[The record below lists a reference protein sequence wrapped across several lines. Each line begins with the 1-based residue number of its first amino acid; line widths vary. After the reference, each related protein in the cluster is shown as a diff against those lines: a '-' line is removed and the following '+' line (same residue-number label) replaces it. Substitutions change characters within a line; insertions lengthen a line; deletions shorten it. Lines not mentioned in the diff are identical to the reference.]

1 MDRDEIVFE
10 QYYEDVY
17 RFLRALTRDRDLAE
31 ELTQETF
38 LRAIR
43 SIDTYRGEGEFR
55 VWLCSIA
62 KNLFYSQMK
71 KQKKSI
77 PVADEDFPEGESQEK
92 TLIDRIADRET
103 AMEIYQALHRLR
115 DPYKEVFS
123 LRVFG
128 ELSFREIGGLFEK
141 SEHWACVTYHRAR
154 QMILREVRGG
164 ESKKIMEVMDY
175 TIYSTGKD
183 RSALTGVLDMFLQKA
198 QNAVS
203 SALVGGILIAIGY
216 EVDSVT
222 GDYIGELSAMPSML
236 TWMTVIMGLVPA
248 ILAVIAVLIIS
259 RYPIDQAKRK
269 EIQEY
274 INEHQAA
281 GTTE

>member
-92 TLIDRIADRET
+92 TLIDRITDRET

-269 EIQEY
+269 EIQAY

>member
-62 KNLFYSQMK
+62 
-71 KQKKSI
+71 
-77 PVADEDFPEGESQEK
+77 K

-164 ESKKIMEVMDY
+164 ESDE
-175 TIYSTGKD
+175 
-183 RSALTGVLDMFLQKA
+183 
-198 QNAVS
+198 
-203 SALVGGILIAIGY
+203 
-216 EVDSVT
+216 
-222 GDYIGELSAMPSML
+222 
-236 TWMTVIMGLVPA
+236 
-248 ILAVIAVLIIS
+248 
-259 RYPIDQAKRK
+259 KRV
-269 EIQEY
+269 
-274 INEHQAA
+274 
-281 GTTE
+281 

>member
-43 SIDTYRGEGEFR
+43 SIDTYRGEGELR

-71 KQKKSI
+71 KQKRSI

-128 ELSFREIGGLFEK
+128 ELSFREIGVLFEK

>member
-269 EIQEY
+269 EIQAY

>member
-164 ESKKIMEVMDY
+164 ESEKIMEVMDY

>member
-92 TLIDRIADRET
+92 TLIDRITDRET

-128 ELSFREIGGLFEK
+128 ELSFREIGVLFEK

-183 RSALTGVLDMFLQKA
+183 RSALTGVLDKFLEKA
-198 QNAVS
+198 QSAVS
-203 SALVGGILIAIGY
+203 SALVGSILIAIGY

-269 EIQEY
+269 EIQAY

>member
-183 RSALTGVLDMFLQKA
+183 RSALTGVLDKFLEKA
-198 QNAVS
+198 QSAVS
-203 SALVGGILIAIGY
+203 SALVGSILIAIGY

-269 EIQEY
+269 EIQAY

>member
-17 RFLRALTRDRDLAE
+17 RFLRALTRDRDLTE

-164 ESKKIMEVMDY
+164 ESDE
-175 TIYSTGKD
+175 
-183 RSALTGVLDMFLQKA
+183 
-198 QNAVS
+198 
-203 SALVGGILIAIGY
+203 
-216 EVDSVT
+216 
-222 GDYIGELSAMPSML
+222 
-236 TWMTVIMGLVPA
+236 
-248 ILAVIAVLIIS
+248 
-259 RYPIDQAKRK
+259 KRV
-269 EIQEY
+269 
-274 INEHQAA
+274 
-281 GTTE
+281 

>member
-1 MDRDEIVFE
+1 
-10 QYYEDVY
+10 
-17 RFLRALTRDRDLAE
+17 
-31 ELTQETF
+31 
-38 LRAIR
+38 
-43 SIDTYRGEGEFR
+43 
-55 VWLCSIA
+55 
-62 KNLFYSQMK
+62 
-71 KQKKSI
+71 
-77 PVADEDFPEGESQEK
+77 
-92 TLIDRIADRET
+92 
-103 AMEIYQALHRLR
+103 MEIYQALHRLR

-128 ELSFREIGGLFEK
+128 ELSFREIGVLFEK

-183 RSALTGVLDMFLQKA
+183 RSALTGVLDKFLEKA
-198 QNAVS
+198 QSAVS
-203 SALVGGILIAIGY
+203 SALVGSILIAIGY

-269 EIQEY
+269 EVQAY
-274 INEHQAA
+274 INKHQAA

>member
-128 ELSFREIGGLFEK
+128 ELSFREIGVLFEK

-236 TWMTVIMGLVPA
+236 TWMTVIMGRVPA

-269 EIQEY
+269 EIQVY

>member
-128 ELSFREIGGLFEK
+128 ELSFREIGVLFEK

>member
-203 SALVGGILIAIGY
+203 STLVGGILIAIGY

-269 EIQEY
+269 EIQVY

>member
-43 SIDTYRGEGEFR
+43 SIDTYRGEGELR

-128 ELSFREIGGLFEK
+128 ELSFREIGVLFEK

-269 EIQEY
+269 EIQAY

>member
-55 VWLCSIA
+55 VWLCSVA

>member
-31 ELTQETF
+31 ELIQETF

-128 ELSFREIGGLFEK
+128 ELSFREIGVLFEK

>member
-43 SIDTYRGEGEFR
+43 SIDTYRGEGGR

-269 EIQEY
+269 EIQAY

>member
-1 MDRDEIVFE
+1 
-10 QYYEDVY
+10 
-17 RFLRALTRDRDLAE
+17 
-31 ELTQETF
+31 
-38 LRAIR
+38 
-43 SIDTYRGEGEFR
+43 
-55 VWLCSIA
+55 
-62 KNLFYSQMK
+62 
-71 KQKKSI
+71 
-77 PVADEDFPEGESQEK
+77 
-92 TLIDRIADRET
+92 
-103 AMEIYQALHRLR
+103 MEIYQALHRLR

-128 ELSFREIGGLFEK
+128 ELSFREIGVLFEK

-198 QNAVS
+198 QNAVF

>member
-183 RSALTGVLDMFLQKA
+183 RSALTGVLDKFLEKA
-198 QNAVS
+198 QSAVS
-203 SALVGGILIAIGY
+203 SALMGSILIAIGY

-269 EIQEY
+269 EIQAY

>member
-183 RSALTGVLDMFLQKA
+183 RSALTGVLDKFLEKA
-198 QNAVS
+198 QSAVS
-203 SALVGGILIAIGY
+203 SALVGSILIAIGY

-236 TWMTVIMGLVPA
+236 TWMTVIRGLVPA

-269 EIQEY
+269 EIQAY

>member
-128 ELSFREIGGLFEK
+128 ELSFREIGVLFEK
-141 SEHWACVTYHRAR
+141 SEHWACVTYHRER

-269 EIQEY
+269 EIQAY

>member
-1 MDRDEIVFE
+1 MTFEEALIEHCSPTLAGVKPASLFRFCPRDSALFAR
-10 QYYEDVY
+10 
-17 RFLRALTRDRDLAE
+17 RFLALRQQFAARGLRLVILKGCRRTGSYLLYLYRERDLAE

-43 SIDTYRGEGEFR
+43 SIDTYRGEGELR

-71 KQKKSI
+71 KQKRSI

-141 SEHWACVTYHRAR
+141 SEHWACVTYH
-154 QMILREVRGG
+154 
-164 ESKKIMEVMDY
+164 
-175 TIYSTGKD
+175 T
-183 RSALTGVLDMFLQKA
+183 
-198 QNAVS
+198 
-203 SALVGGILIAIGY
+203 
-216 EVDSVT
+216 
-222 GDYIGELSAMPSML
+222 
-236 TWMTVIMGLVPA
+236 
-248 ILAVIAVLIIS
+248 
-259 RYPIDQAKRK
+259 
-269 EIQEY
+269 
-274 INEHQAA
+274 
-281 GTTE
+281 

>member
-183 RSALTGVLDMFLQKA
+183 RSALTGVLDKFLEKA
-198 QNAVS
+198 QSAVS
-203 SALVGGILIAIGY
+203 SALVGSILIAIGY

>member
-92 TLIDRIADRET
+92 TLIDRITDRET

-128 ELSFREIGGLFEK
+128 ELSFREIGVLFEK

-183 RSALTGVLDMFLQKA
+183 RSALTGVLDKFLEKA
-198 QNAVS
+198 QSAVS
-203 SALVGGILIAIGY
+203 SALVGSILIAIGY

>member
-31 ELTQETF
+31 ELIQETF

-77 PVADEDFPEGESQEK
+77 PVADEDFPEGGSQEK
-92 TLIDRIADRET
+92 TLIDRITDRET

-128 ELSFREIGGLFEK
+128 ELSFREIGVLFEK

-269 EIQEY
+269 EIQAY
-274 INEHQAA
+274 INEHQA
-281 GTTE
+281 T